1 MTANGN
7 WTKEENLAYA
17 AGFIDGEGSFNV
29 YPNDRK
35 NYPNHLTFQLEAGNT
50 DRDLLAS
57 FRSVVGA
64 GKVTV
69 HPWKNK
75 LRRKPMWGFK
85 LRSRK
90 QVHDFAVAVL
100 PFLLSKEKHRQ
111 ARDLIEVFELY
122 PGPEAVALAKRAFP
136 GRGAWKNLVL
146 F

>member
-90 QVHDFAVAVL
+90 QVHDFAVLGVEDSRRVTGQQADDPGQLSL
-100 PFLLSKEKHRQ
+100 PPDGHGDAGLNIASTWR
-111 ARDLIEVFELY
+111 RTRY
-122 PGPEAVALAKRAFP
+122 PG
-136 GRGAWKNLVL
+136 
-146 F
+146 